1 MAAQT
6 ICRYFKFRFC
16 KYLKKCLFQHVREI
30 CENNECDVK
39 SCSLRHPK
47 ICSFFRDYNRC
58 KFVEW
63 CLFKYVDKNMSI
75 KIKAVNKIKNLEK
88 LIKEKDSLISILVE
102 KVKLIEEKLAI
113 DDEAVEDTT
122 ENIAEDIQV
131 RKETVE
137 IFKCN
142 LCEFESNSKKGVHIH
157 IKKKHGEKFKC
168 DSCDEVFESETEKKI
183 HRKTH
188 SFKSRFINTK
198 REDHVCENCNFNCK
212 SIYTMEV
219 HVGKCYSNNFECGLC
234 DAKFE
239 YVDPLELHLRTCE
252 MY

>member
-88 LIKEKDSLISILVE
+88 LIKEKDSLISIPSITNRKCARALYGSC
-102 KVKLIEEKLAI
+102 
-113 DDEAVEDTT
+113 
-122 ENIAEDIQV
+122 V
-131 RKETVE
+131 RG
-137 IFKCN
+137 
-142 LCEFESNSKKGVHIH
+142 S
-157 IKKKHGEKFKC
+157 
-168 DSCDEVFESETEKKI
+168 
-183 HRKTH
+183 
-188 SFKSRFINTK
+188 
-198 REDHVCENCNFNCK
+198 
-212 SIYTMEV
+212 
-219 HVGKCYSNNFECGLC
+219 
-234 DAKFE
+234 
-239 YVDPLELHLRTCE
+239 
-252 MY
+252 